1 MAKPIIVINFKTYAS
16 AIGKKAEKLA
26 KICEKIAKEKKADI
40 RVAVQAADLYRA
52 SSKVSIPIYA
62 EHVDA
67 IEPGRNT
74 GYILPEDVKE
84 EGAIGSLLNHSEHKI
99 STQKILK
106 TLDVAKNTKL
116 KFIICAATVARGE
129 KISKLKAIKENKKVE
144 FIAIEPSKL
153 IGGKI
158 SVSTANPKLIKDAV
172 SKIKKPVLVGAGVH
186 TKEDLQ
192 IAIKLGAKG
201 VLLASGVTKAKNPEK
216 ILREMLS

>member
-16 AIGKKAEKLA
+16 ATGKKAEKLA
-26 KICEKIAKEKKADI
+26 LICEKIAKEKKVDI
-40 RVAVQAADLYRA
+40 RIAVQVADLYRV
-52 SSKVSIPIYA
+52 SSKVKIPVYA
-62 EHVDA
+62 EHVDD

-74 GYILPEDVKE
+74 GFILPEDVKD

-99 STQKILK
+99 SDKKILE
-106 TLDVAKNTKL
+106 TLKVASNTKL
-116 KFIICAATVARGE
+116 KFIICAATVLRGE
-129 KISKLKAIKENKKVE
+129 KISKLKAVKENKKVE

-172 SKIKKPVLVGAGVH
+172 AKIKKPVLVGAGVH
-186 TKEDLQ
+186 TKQDLE
-192 IAIKLGAKG
+192 IALKLGAKG